1 MKQML
6 KRVAISLLTA
16 GMSLA
21 FHPSPANA
29 SCVCRC
35 VDGEVQALCESTI
48 DIPPICPPKICP
60 IVPPSIEPIQK
71 PTLPPIG
78 TKECRQVQVL
88 NPDTNRYEWRTV
100 CQ

>member
-1 MKQML
+1 MCYL
-6 KRVAISLLTA
+6 PRITVLVLLLMA
-16 GMSLA
+16 GLLA
-21 FHPSPANA
+21 GVANA

-35 VDGEVQALCESTI
+35 VNGEVRALCESTI
-48 DIPPICPPKICP
+48 DLPPICPPKICP